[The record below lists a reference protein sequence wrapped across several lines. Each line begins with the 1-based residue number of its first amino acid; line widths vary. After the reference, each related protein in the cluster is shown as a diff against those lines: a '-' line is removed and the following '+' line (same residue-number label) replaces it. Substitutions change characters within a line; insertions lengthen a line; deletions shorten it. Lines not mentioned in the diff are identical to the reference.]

1 MQTQYYVARKYRHL
15 NYHYLTVQLLSETP
29 ELPIANIGGGTWG
42 GRHCWGHLLPQSLM
56 PGVSAPTKSYIG
68 RCIIQVLVIVQL
80 VKRSPTW
87 PNQLLLAHTSQQV
100 NSR

>member
-42 GRHCWGHLLPQSLM
+42 EALLGAL
-56 PGVSAPTKSYIG
+56 APTKFNAGGQCPHKILHW
-68 RCIIQVLVIVQL
+68 QVHYSGACDRPISEEVTYV
-80 VKRSPTW
+80 
-87 PNQLLLAHTSQQV
+87 A
-100 NSR
+100 